1 MEQNYLWHFVDK
13 NNKSAGGLHVIYTT
27 DDKVMDRLDEY
38 FDENP
43 HDIYVSRYK
52 KDELRVKLY
61 KISID
66 EQWLVCDDK
75 FDEDDAEWNENCNE
89 D

>member
-1 MEQNYLWHFVDK
+1 MEKNYLWYFVDK

-38 FDENP
+38 FDKNP

-75 FDEDDAEWNENCNE
+75 FNEDDTEWNENCNE